1 MNHLS
6 DDVLNE
12 YIDNALSDRTSVENH
27 LAQCPDCTARLTTLH
42 TLFAE
47 IESLPEV
54 TLSRDLAAPVMLKV
68 RGASLLPRWLTLTIV
83 LQTALALIAIIITAP
98 FVKQFAASSVSVLQP
113 PSLTEIFIR
122 LQSQWVL
129 WLDMLSQLRMP
140 VMPEIPIIEVSSL
153 YFLLILAGVSMVW
166 LVGNGLLLRNQ
177 IKQ

>member
-6 DDVLNE
+6 DELLNE
-12 YIDNALSDRTSVENH
+12 YLDNALSNRASVEEH
-27 LAQCPDCTARLTTLH
+27 LAQCMDCAARLTALQ

-54 TLSRDLAAPVMLKV
+54 TLSRDLAAPVMLKIK
-68 RGASLLPRWLTLTIV
+68 GASLSPRWLTLTIV

-98 FVKQFAASSVSVLQP
+98 LVKQFAASSVSVLQP
-113 PSLTEIFIR
+113 PSLTEVFIR

-153 YFLLILAGVSMVW
+153 YFLLTLAGVSMVW